1 MEIVPFEKHVLLN
14 TCAEVQGN
22 ERIFM
27 IGTWKKAFRK
37 VLELLSISSERR
49 AMQENFLFETSGNFY
64 SITKN
69 SGAFPKLLPHSSV
82 RGRHW
87 PVNRVHFWNIRY
99 FYSKKG
105 FGRLFQGY
113 CPALQSRDYD
123 VWRLKMGFSPIQK
136 NRYSPNKERWKNQDS
151 FPQQKTGNKKQ
162 KTRN

>member
-82 RGRHW
+82 RGWNGQSPEFIFETSGISILRKVSEDYSRAIALLFRAGIMMSGDWKWALAPWKRLKSFNQRRNAKRRTVAH
-87 PVNRVHFWNIRY
+87 NRKL
-99 FYSKKG
+99 KKG
-105 FGRLFQGY
+105 
-113 CPALQSRDYD
+113 
-123 VWRLKMGFSPIQK
+123 
-136 NRYSPNKERWKNQDS
+136 N
-151 FPQQKTGNKKQ
+151 
-162 KTRN
+162 